1 MAAPIASYIQL
12 PADTANTGKKNRT
25 QTKVVGSDTAH
36 EHFMVPSPSYT
47 HTGRYFSVSTAAQ
60 GVSSVAQTP
69 STAGHYYLH
78 NSTANTAV
86 GVLRSVDINYSV
98 DGSTAIA
105 ITQSCPLFM
114 LQKYVFGTAHSGTT
128 ISIVSAQTS
137 STTPKLNMRQ
147 TPTGPTTFTLVGP
160 IGAAPFP
167 ALLSTVT
174 NSYGG
179 SFNLYK
185 AEEHYNRG
193 TAVEIAP
200 GEGVVLHQLTT
211 GLAADCRKFTA
222 KFVWDEIDVS

>member
-1 MAAPIASYIQL
+1 MAAPIAAYVQL

-25 QTKVVGSDTAH
+25 QTKVAGSDTVH
-36 EHFMVPSPSYT
+36 EHFVVPSAAFT

-60 GVSSVAQTP
+60 SVSSAAQVP

-105 ITQSCPLFM
+105 IAQSCPLFM
-114 LQKYVFGTAHSGTT
+114 LQKYTFATAHAGTT
-128 ISIVSAQTS
+128 INIVSAQTS
-137 STTPKLNMRQ
+137 STTAKLNMRQ
-147 TPTGPTTFTLVGP
+147 APTGATVTLVGP

-174 NSYGG
+174 NVYGG
-179 SFNLYK
+179 SFNLYTADEK
-185 AEEHYNRG
+185 YNRG
-193 TAVEIAP
+193 YAVEIAP

-211 GLAADCRKFTA
+211 GLAADTRKFTA

>member
-1 MAAPIASYIQL
+1 MAAPIAAYVQL

-25 QTKVVGSDTAH
+25 QTKVAGSDTVH
-36 EHFMVPSPSYT
+36 EHFVVPSAAFT

-60 GVSSVAQTP
+60 SVSSAAQVP

-105 ITQSCPLFM
+105 IAQSCPLFM
-114 LQKYVFGTAHSGTT
+114 LQKYTFATAHAGTT
-128 ISIVSAQTS
+128 INIVSAQTS
-137 STTPKLNMRQ
+137 STTAKLNMRQ
-147 TPTGPTTFTLVGP
+147 APTGATVTLVGP
-160 IGAAPFP
+160 IGAVPFP

-174 NSYGG
+174 NVYGG
-179 SFNLYK
+179 SFNLYTADEK
-185 AEEHYNRG
+185 YNRG
-193 TAVEIAP
+193 YAVEIAP

-211 GLAADCRKFTA
+211 GLAADTRKFTA